1 MQFNT
6 SDFALWSME
15 EYTRPDGSKPEI
27 DKAALANLQVFC
39 GMAYLFSKKYEA
51 GEVTTDIDP
60 ETESLIITFSSEGV
74 GSGRLVLDHVFVKN
88 EP

>member
-1 MQFNT
+1 
-6 SDFALWSME
+6 
-15 EYTRPDGSKPEI
+15 
-27 DKAALANLQVFC
+27 
-39 GMAYLFSKKYEA
+39 MADLFSKKYEA